1 MTDSKTMVEH
11 AKALL
16 EKENYDEAYRLLLE
30 AALMDE
36 NGEAMATLGQMYYDG
51 EGVRMDYD
59 KAGKLFGLAFEN
71 GTVEE
76 TWHLVIA
83 GSCYEEKAKT
93 RPEEIDMAIRCY
105 KAAADRGLGYGYE
118 CLAELYLNRGDYEQ
132 AYECL
137 TSPKKLNSTGLY
149 LLGRMYEE
157 GLHVEKDI
165 EKATDYYEQAVDFY
179 IDYEDEYGHD
189 KYCDMSKER
198 LKILTTI

>member
-1 MTDSKTMVEH
+1 MTDSKTLVEQ

-36 NGEAMATLGQMYYDG
+36 NGEAMAALGQMYYDG
-51 EGVRMDYD
+51 DGVRADYD
-59 KAGKLFGLAFEN
+59 KAGKMFGLAFEN

-118 CLAELYLNRGDYEQ
+118 CLAELYLNRGDYEW

-137 TSPKKLNSTGLY
+137 TRPKKLNSSGLY
-149 LLGRMYEE
+149 LLGKMYEE
-157 GLHVEKDI
+157 GLYVEKDI
-165 EKATDYYEQAVDFY
+165 EKSIDYYEKAVDFY
-179 IDYEDEYGHD
+179 IDYEDDYGHD
-189 KYCDMSKER
+189 KYCDMSKVR
-198 LKILTTI
+198 LKALGS